1 MQPDFIF
8 PTLETRVFV
17 RAAQRMQQTIDSA
30 AANLAALQLADK
42 LASQLNTCGLQ
53 AASDCDEQA
62 QPFLVLQVP
71 IETLGHVDAEALV
84 QMAANALG
92 VAIEFNQER
101 ETYLVRCGE
110 AMAQGMP
117 LLLQEV

>member
-8 PTLETRVFV
+8 PSLETRVFV

-30 AANLAALQLADK
+30 AANLVALQLADK

-53 AASDCDEQA
+53 AVSDCDERA

-92 VAIEFNQER
+92 AVIEFNQER
-101 ETYLVRCGE
+101 ETYLVCCGE
-110 AMAQGMP
+110 AMGEVMP

>member
-1 MQPDFIF
+1 MQPDIYV

-17 RAAQRMQQTIDSA
+17 RAASRMQQAIDHA
-30 AANLAALQLADK
+30 AANRAELELADK

-53 AASDCDEQA
+53 AVSDCDEQA

-71 IETLGHVDAEALV
+71 IETLGHVDAESLV

-92 VAIEFNQER
+92 LAIEFNQER